1 MINYNHEF
9 KTPLFWVN
17 QGYLTSHMTFK
28 SSKKKKQNF
37 ETRIPHKR
45 FQSNF

>member
-28 SSKKKKQNF
+28 SSKKKTEFRNKNTAQTF
-37 ETRIPHKR
+37 SK
-45 FQSNF
+45 